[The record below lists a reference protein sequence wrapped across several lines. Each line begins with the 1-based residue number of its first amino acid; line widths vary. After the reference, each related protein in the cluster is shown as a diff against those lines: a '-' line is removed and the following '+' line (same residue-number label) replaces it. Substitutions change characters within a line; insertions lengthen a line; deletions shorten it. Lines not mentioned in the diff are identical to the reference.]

1 MGQETSQSNI
11 NNNNN
16 SHNNQKRLSEFIKE
30 NNKTGKNESNSI

>member
-11 NNNNN
+11 INNN

>member
-1 MGQETSQSNI
+1 MGLETSQSNI
-11 NNNNN
+11 NNNN